1 MSGDVNSATIGIQ
14 DASGTN
20 AKLISID
27 ADFAHSELTLNIK
40 PKPSWLDLSP
50 YFGEIAYGNSS
61 ELTLNFNTSNISGG
75 IYDYNVEILSND
87 FNNPIVTL
95 PISLNVSDLPCEGVQ
110 LGDLNYDGVLN
121 VLDIVSVVNVILYG
135 SDDECDVLLS
145 DLNNDSDINVLD
157 IVYIINL
164 ILD

>member
-1 MSGDVNSATIGIQ
+1 MS
-14 DASGTN
+14 
-20 AKLISID
+20 
-27 ADFAHSELTLNIK
+27 
-40 PKPSWLDLSP
+40 LS
-50 YFGEIAYGNSS
+50 
-61 ELTLNFNTSNISGG
+61 LNFTFCLFI
-75 IYDYNVEILSND
+75 
-87 FNNPIVTL
+87 NNPIVTL